1 MSEIRV
7 QLWAAKNGKG
17 VTSSPKLCTLPP
29 TTESFLENVKRA
41 HYQAII
47 WRSLEKNDP
56 PELDPEEFGWRKEP
70 ETKTLTPVT
79 LPENVPCAPNY
90 VLSMMKCGC
99 SGNRPCS
106 RKCSCKDVVHLPCT
120 MFCGCYGTGCSRDV
134 LEDGSQKLFV

>member
-56 PELDPEEFGWRKEP
+56 PELEPEEFGWKKEP
-70 ETKTLTPVT
+70 ETKTLTPVA
-79 LPENVPCAPNY
+79 LPE
-90 VLSMMKCGC
+90 KCPMITKLC
-99 SGNRPCS
+99 PQHDEMWLFWRSA
-106 RKCSCKDVVHLPCT
+106 
-120 MFCGCYGTGCSRDV
+120 MFQEV
-134 LEDGSQKLFV
+134 